1 MRLPDGWL
9 FTPRQDEKDR
19 TIIVVEKTEIVRCR
33 NCKHRFIDGDNVKVA
48 RCELNHN
55 ELMQDEWFC
64 ADGEAGTYEDA

>member
-33 NCKHRFIDGDNVKVA
+33 NCKHRFLDGDNVVTA

-55 ELMQDEWFC
+55 ELMPDDWFC